1 VPNTEKPT
9 GSARLEL
16 VEGVHLLHPEDAVFE
31 AMLSGWG
38 RQQQARQLQDRTI
51 QARVSVIRTFFR
63 FADTYPWAWTASLG
77 DEWSADLVSRQGLSV
92 SSMRNY
98 QQALRL
104 FSTWSSAW
112 SKNLCS
118 SSRVNGRRRGSAS
131 KSVRCAAVFHSW
143 QHRAGWVPNRSSHT
157 AGQS

>member
-51 QARVSVIRTFFR
+51 QARVPVIRKFFQ
-63 FADTYPWAWTASLG
+63 FADTYPWAWTASLR

-98 QQALRL
+98 PQALRL

-131 KSVRCAAVFHSW
+131 KSV
-143 QHRAGWVPNRSSHT
+143 
-157 AGQS
+157 

>member
-1 VPNTEKPT
+1 LPNTEKPT

-63 FADTYPWAWTASLG
+63 FADTYPW
-77 DEWSADLVSRQGLSV
+77 GLD
-92 SSMRNY
+92 
-98 QQALRL
+98 
-104 FSTWSSAW
+104 
-112 SKNLCS
+112 
-118 SSRVNGRRRGSAS
+118 RVPG
-131 KSVRCAAVFHSW
+131 
-143 QHRAGWVPNRSSHT
+143 
-157 AGQS
+157 